1 MPRAHDLI
9 GDVTAPAEIFP
20 RLDALASV
28 VDSLRER
35 GLHDAAGETAELL
48 EEARAFAATM
58 QARSC
63 RLRRL
68 WKAAE
73 VASEPVTDT
82 AAATWNITVAAL
94 DYRAIR
100 EQGTRRF

>member
-63 RLRRL
+63 RLRRV
-68 WKAAE
+68 WKAVE
-73 VASEPVTDT
+73 VASEPATDT
-82 AAATWNITVAAL
+82 AATRNITVAAL
-94 DYRAIR
+94 DYRAVR